1 MMMNREMLLNV
12 QEKVDDLLDLQFD
25 YEDKTSEIS
34 RLETSLMETIISS
47 TCYFVEI
54 RGGLHWDDPDT
65 HYDLVVGKENAYRK
79 AKEYCGRVWSAI
91 LGSDGELYPSD
102 VLVHDENW
110 D

>member
-1 MMMNREMLLNV
+1 MFNREMLLDM
-12 QEKVDDLLDLQFD
+12 QKKVNDLLDLQFD
-25 YEDKTSEIS
+25 YEDKADEIS
-34 RLETSLMETIISS
+34 RLEISLMEKVVSS
-47 TCYFVEI
+47 TYYFVEI

-65 HYDLVVGKENAYRK
+65 RYDLVVGKENAYRK

-102 VLVHDENW
+102 VLVHDEDW